1 MQRALPLFAL
11 LAIASCQQQACLPS
25 KAGGSCEP
33 RNAVC
38 PSGYHCALAEIC
50 TRACEQASDC
60 WVPVGNG
67 CYYTYFPGQLQ
78 PDGGAYVESTEDG
91 FCPETKLLECVAGYC
106 QRQECLSTPCD
117 YDLYGPS
124 DFKGNREQG
133 PGR

>member
-1 MQRALPLFAL
+1 MQRALPLFAF

-25 KAGGSCEP
+25 AAGGPCDP

-38 PSGYHCALAEIC
+38 PTGYHCALAEIC

-60 WVPVGNG
+60 WVPVTNG
-67 CYYTYFPGQLQ
+67 CYYTYLPGQLQ

-91 FCPETKLLECVAGYC
+91 FCPDTKLLECVAGYC

-124 DFKGNREQG
+124 EFKGNRDQG